1 MKPIDTKPILVGGF
15 GKIAYGTQYH
25 MGNRVYHSRAVS
37 MGICASP
44 VGNLGGQTYCY
55 LVIERKRNDKH
66 QSSK

>member
-1 MKPIDTKPILVGGF
+1 MKPIDTKPVLVGGF

-44 VGNLGGQTYCY
+44 VGNLGGANVLLPRYREKTQ
-55 LVIERKRNDKH
+55 
-66 QSSK
+66 